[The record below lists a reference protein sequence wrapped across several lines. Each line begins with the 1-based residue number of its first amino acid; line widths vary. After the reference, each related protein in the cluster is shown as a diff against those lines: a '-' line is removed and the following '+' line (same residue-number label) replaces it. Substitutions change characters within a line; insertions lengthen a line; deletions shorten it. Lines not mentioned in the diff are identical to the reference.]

1 MRKHQISL
9 LIIMLFSMI
18 LLASC
23 DNETTRVS
31 RIREADI
38 DGILNHSTEIVDP
51 SGDWISTGHE
61 GDNPGI
67 YPVDYVDINNLRI
80 GLDDQYLY
88 IKLTINGTFPEV
100 VSDFPTFE
108 GDPVNSFG
116 FNMGLDND
124 SNNRTGCISDGGTD
138 SIIGWGFH
146 SENGR
151 VSIYSQYF
159 TSPTGI
165 ETPEQARYQNSV
177 FGVEIQFGGPGHDH
191 FTMAIPLSPLLI
203 AKGQEI
209 TINSWAESASNR
221 YMHASFDVLCPESLS
236 FSSASLA
243 CPITFRLGEEII
255 IK

>member
-1 MRKHQISL
+1 MRRHRISISAVML
-9 LIIMLFSMI
+9 VSIM

-23 DNETTRVS
+23 EDETMRPS
-31 RIREADI
+31 RMSEADI
-38 DGILNHSTEIVDP
+38 DGILSHSTEIVDP

-67 YPVDYVDINNLRI
+67 YPVDHVDINDLKI
-80 GLDDQYLY
+80 GLDNQYLY
-88 IKLTINGTFPEV
+88 IKLTMNGTFPEA
-100 VSDFPTFE
+100 VSDFPAFE
-108 GDPVNSFG
+108 GDTLNGFG

-124 SNNRTGCISDGGTD
+124 NNDRTGCISDGGTN

-159 TSPTGI
+159 TGPTGI
-165 ETPEQARYQNSV
+165 ETPEQARYQNRV
-177 FGVEIQFGGPGHDH
+177 FGVEIQFGGPGHDY

-236 FSSASLA
+236 VSSSSLA
-243 CPITFRLGEEII
+243 CPIKFRLGEELII
-255 IK
+255 R

>member
-1 MRKHQISL
+1 MRKYQLSL
-9 LIIMLFSMI
+9 LTIMLFSI
-18 LLASC
+18 IFLASC
-23 DNETTRVS
+23 NYDSTRAS

-38 DGILNHSTEIVDP
+38 DGILNHSTEIVDQ
-51 SGDWISTGHE
+51 SKDWISTGHE
-61 GDNPGI
+61 GDNPSI
-67 YPVDYVDINNLRI
+67 YPVDYADINNLKI

-88 IKLTINGTFPEV
+88 IKLTMNGTFPEV
-100 VSDFPTFE
+100 VSDFPAFE
-108 GDPVNSFG
+108 GDPLNSFG
-116 FNMGLDND
+116 FNIGLDND
-124 SNNRTGCISDGGTD
+124 NNNRTGCISDGGTD

-159 TSPTGI
+159 AGPTGI
-165 ETPEQARYQNSV
+165 ETPEQARYQNNV
-177 FGVEIQFGGPGHDH
+177 FGVEIQFGGPGHDY

-236 FSSASLA
+236 FSYASLA
-243 CPITFRLGEEII
+243 CPIKFRLGEEII